1 MSIQIKE
8 EPLEND
14 ENSSSNI
21 HIKSEPEDLDDSMN
35 GEYNEFPP
43 ALSPQMPEH
52 EHMETGIQ
60 NGGSST
66 NLYVNDNDKRCRY
79 CDKLFSN
86 ISNRKKH
93 EKAIHPPNEP
103 YARRSMCE
111 ISPKKSQQ
119 NGEQIQPSGTSEESE
134 DQTGSQTDQ
143 LAEQHQF
150 TEYNEQ
156 LTQEASTTQP
166 EEGLPETMSIEN
178 AEEELTE
185 TENTDEPVES
195 SEPKDEANQQKI
207 LFAAGLKLLESNTTP
222 ISCEMLSKI
231 ELSYAEKCK
240 AMVKMH
246 RTLECACHNVN
257 HPNLKG
263 LLSHLRSLRIWFP
276 VFTCY
281 NCMITFTDRS
291 TFTRHNVKC
300 PSASLDTLTKLS
312 NLRKRSEVKVRL
324 YQNFKCTSCKFMF
337 SFHEDFMKHVD
348 EEHCD
353 VVLPVQCSCEREFDN
368 LEDYKDH
375 VYLSCLVEFYC
386 DICFITTDS
395 VEEFQKHAEEAHD
408 ESEGFI
414 LKQDDGYAMRKA
426 MMQSP
431 PKPKET
437 VDENAIVTGKRERR
451 PPKPIDIIMPTPNR
465 SATPKEK
472 DEPYVSVYN
481 HPYSITPRS
490 GTKACPICNK
500 EYSSYHNMMRHFKTH
515 SEEEIR
521 KYENESVYAC
531 PDCEEMFRLPEWR
544 QHLMAKHQ
552 PTACEECG
560 RMFQFRTELDQ
571 HRSVHLNIKV
581 YRDSK
586 THSLKTAMIS
596 PGSEQVMLL
605 CEICEE
611 IFHSREE
618 LKQHKLGHFQNLQN
632 GGMIKKEPVDVD
644 DQRTWTCTPCDKT
657 YHTYSG
663 LWDHNRRK
671 HTGEEKSIA
680 STEYP
685 KQCKYCEKVLLS
697 GAAYARHKMIHEKD
711 RIPTD
716 ANARMVMYTQQNRKS
731 ATPPMQPQEE
741 YHTCPHCSKVFGS
754 KSNLKNHM
762 KTHQQGYT
770 CGVCKD
776 VFGTTEELLQH
787 NMIEHPGD
795 AMSLLETEI
804 KQEPDEEMVM
814 QRQPYIVYTCDVC
827 VATFESKH
835 ALMRHKEMHAQEMA
849 QQPATSKSVFCKY
862 CKIQFDSVISLAKHM
877 HLEHGESSKPKQMK
891 IKEAN
896 PGRKFTC
903 SICNKSFH
911 TQNALSTHI
920 GWHRRGTNDSNT
932 KVSKVIQQVA
942 RDIPRAVPLPQM
954 RVQNA
959 PSFRC
964 HTCSGEFP
972 NNTALQ
978 VHILEKHRS
987 SNSISLVPRCNPC
1000 DKDFKSHE
1008 EYEKHKRFHDFLER
1022 QKQAEQQQQQ
1032 AMMQQQQEQMAS
1044 VHNTSGKNFPCKYC
1058 NAGFSRSDTL
1068 GIHMRQ
1074 HHKEYVPTEF
1084 KCNYCER
1091 IFDKQNSLSIH
1102 LKTHEK
1108 QRLANVPSKPVF
1120 SCSICNMG
1128 FEMPKEL
1135 RAHTISAHP
1144 F

>member
-1 MSIQIKE
+1 MEERIVNFLSCCRLCLCEATESTEAFKNAAEDRVLPRRILDSLAIKINATDQLTTLVCEECEIMVNKWHEYKQKCVQNQSKLRRVMTKSLVQEREEQHPTSIANMSIQIKE
-8 EPLEND
+8 EPLDND
-14 ENSSSNI
+14 ESSLSNI
-21 HIKSEPEDLDDSMN
+21 RIKSEPVDVDEAVN

-43 ALSPQMPEH
+43 PLSPQMPEH
-52 EHMETGIQ
+52 VETGMQ
-60 NGGSST
+60 NGNGKC
-66 NLYVNDNDKRCRY
+66 LAYVNDNERRCRY
-79 CDKLFSN
+79 CDKIFSN

-93 EKAIHPPNEP
+93 ERGMHQPNEP

-111 ISPKKSQQ
+111 ISAKKAQEQLEQSYPSETEEKERPEDQPQEQQ
-119 NGEQIQPSGTSEESE
+119 TNDQPSNQSVEE
-134 DQTGSQTDQ
+134 Q
-143 LAEQHQF
+143 
-150 TEYNEQ
+150 NEQ
-156 LTQEASTTQP
+156 PNQTEDPP
-166 EEGLPETMSIEN
+166 EEPSTENN
-178 AEEELTE
+178 AEESTQEQPT
-185 TENTDEPVES
+185 TDVTDEAIDS
-195 SEPKDEANQQKI
+195 TEPKDEADHQKI

-222 ISCEMLSKI
+222 ISCETLSKI

-348 EEHCD
+348 EEHCA
-353 VVLPVQCSCEREFDN
+353 VSLPVRCNCEREFEN
-368 LEDYKDH
+368 IEDYKDH
-375 VYLSCLVEFYC
+375 VYLSCMVEFYC
-386 DICFITTDS
+386 DICFITTDT
-395 VEEFQKHAEEAHD
+395 VEEFQKHAVDNHD

-451 PPKPIDIIMPTPNR
+451 PPKPIDIVASTPSSSSR
-465 SATPKEK
+465 TSREK
-472 DEPYVSVYN
+472 DESYVSVYD

-490 GTKACPICNK
+490 GSKACPICNK
-500 EYSSYHNMMRHFKTH
+500 EYSSYHNMMRHFKSH
-515 SEEEIR
+515 SEEEIS

-544 QHLMAKHQ
+544 QHLMVKHQ

-560 RMFQFRTELDQ
+560 RSFQFRTELDQ

-596 PGSEQVMLL
+596 PGSEVMMLL

-611 IFHSREE
+611 TFHSKED
-618 LKQHKLGHFQNLQN
+618 LKLHKLAHFQNLQN
-632 GGMIKKEPVDVD
+632 GGIKSEPMDEE
-644 DQRTWTCTPCDKT
+644 DQKTWTCTPCDKT

-680 STEYP
+680 SSEYP

-716 ANARMVMYTQQNRKS
+716 ANARMMMYAQGRRE
-731 ATPPMQPQEE
+731 TPPREE
-741 YHTCPHCSKVFGS
+741 TYHTCPHCSKVFGA
-754 KSNLKNHM
+754 KSSLTNHM
-762 KTHQQGYT
+762 KTHNQGYT
-770 CGVCKD
+770 CGVCKE
-776 VFGTTEELLQH
+776 VFGTTEALLQH
-787 NMIEHPGD
+787 NMMEHPGD

-804 KQEPDEEMVM
+804 KQEPDDELI
-814 QRQPYIVYTCDVC
+814 QPYMVYTCDIC
-827 VATFESKH
+827 VATFESRGELFRH
-835 ALMRHKEMHAQEMA
+835 QVRHKEQHARPPTA
-849 QQPATSKSVFCKY
+849 SKNVFCKY
-862 CKIQFDSVISLAKHM
+862 CKIAFDSVMSLAKHM
-877 HLEHGESSKPKQMK
+877 HLEHGESSKPKTMK
-891 IKEAN
+891 IKETN
-896 PGRKFTC
+896 PGRRFVCTIC
-903 SICNKSFH
+903 SKAFH

-932 KVSKVIQQVA
+932 KVSKVIQQV
-942 RDIPRAVPLPQM
+942 
-954 RVQNA
+954 
-959 PSFRC
+959 S
-964 HTCSGEFP
+964 T
-972 NNTALQ
+972 
-978 VHILEKHRS
+978 
-987 SNSISLVPRCNPC
+987 
-1000 DKDFKSHE
+1000 
-1008 EYEKHKRFHDFLER
+1008 
-1022 QKQAEQQQQQ
+1022 
-1032 AMMQQQQEQMAS
+1032 
-1044 VHNTSGKNFPCKYC
+1044 
-1058 NAGFSRSDTL
+1058 GF
-1068 GIHMRQ
+1068 
-1074 HHKEYVPTEF
+1074 
-1084 KCNYCER
+1084 
-1091 IFDKQNSLSIH
+1091 
-1102 LKTHEK
+1102 
-1108 QRLANVPSKPVF
+1108 
-1120 SCSICNMG
+1120 
-1128 FEMPKEL
+1128 
-1135 RAHTISAHP
+1135 
-1144 F
+1144 